1 MRSIQRVVI
10 QRAEGLTNHYTMKK
24 VTFTG
29 DSAEEQGNQWL
40 CEIVQTVPKNG
51 GYGKTDVRVTLSTGH
66 EYEFRFDVKHISLP
80 DNDTDIRQHMREW
93 FLYNCRPEELP
104 HIAADP
110 RLLRYAQSQIEP
122 EIKSIAESV
131 LALLDADEQK
141 IQKVR
146 DEVIERERAYPP
158 PSPEDIDWPGVL

>member
-1 MRSIQRVVI
+1 MYGSRSPP
-10 QRAEGLTNHYTMKK
+10 
-24 VTFTG
+24 VT
-29 DSAEEQGNQWL
+29 
-40 CEIVQTVPKNG
+40 
-51 GYGKTDVRVTLSTGH
+51 

-80 DNDTDIRQHMREW
+80 DDDTDIRQHMREW

-104 HIAADP
+104 HIAAADP

-146 DEVIERERAYPP
+146 DEVIETLHRTVKELRERAYPP
-158 PSPEDIDWPGVL
+158 PSPEDTDWPGVL